1 MQNDGTGAGPR
12 PAGSPSGLSPEEK
25 KNLVK
30 AAVFFFAA
38 IGFILGLKLLLG
50 Y

>member
-12 PAGSPSGLSPEEK
+12 PAGRPPGLSPEEK
-25 KNLVK
+25 RNLVK
-30 AAVFFFAA
+30 AAIFFAVS
-38 IGFILGLKLLLG
+38 IGVILGLKLLLG